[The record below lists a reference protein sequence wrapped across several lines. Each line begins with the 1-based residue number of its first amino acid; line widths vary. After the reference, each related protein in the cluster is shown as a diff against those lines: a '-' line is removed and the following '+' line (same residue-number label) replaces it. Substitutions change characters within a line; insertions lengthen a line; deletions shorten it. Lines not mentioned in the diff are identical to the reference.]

1 MVSYQSKH
9 AITCID
15 QTWLLIVFWLFA
27 QKPFESTVNS
37 VLCVTISWLDDFFV
51 LFSVDFYCISETL
64 FPLSYNENFLPPFVF
79 IFHIQNA
86 FCEIAKWHEKN
97 LFFFHLFEAV
107 FNTLKSFR
115 KIITIL
121 KKNAPNFCCNRDF
134 FCDSIVLN
142 YTVIRKPVRDDY
154 DDLYLEHKK
163 RLFMTPT
170 HIIKAKLWL
179 PEKKGKKKKK
189 SFLTNWFL
197 FQVETF
203 VCSRPCRDLR
213 TYAPKT
219 NGPWANAVHAH
230 HTTTTPKKVVIFA
243 QRASKGSPKKVWLSS

>member
-15 QTWLLIVFWLFA
+15 QTWLLIVFLAFCTKAFW
-27 QKPFESTVNS
+27 VNS
-37 VLCVTISWLDDFFV
+37 QLCTLRDNFLTRRFFCSFFSGLLLHFWDSLSIVLQWKLSSPFCLH
-51 LFSVDFYCISETL
+51 FSYSKCFLWNCQVAREGSFL
-64 FPLSYNENFLPPFVF
+64 FPF
-79 IFHIQNA
+79 IWGCIRY
-86 FCEIAKWHEKN
+86 
-97 LFFFHLFEAV
+97 
-107 FNTLKSFR
+107 FR
-115 KIITIL
+115 KLWKNIPIL
-121 KKNAPNFCCNRDF
+121 EKKNAPNFCCNRDF

-179 PEKKGKKKKK
+179 PEKKGKRREKKKK

-230 HTTTTPKKVVIFA
+230 HTTTTPKK
-243 QRASKGSPKKVWLSS
+243 L